1 MITPLRWCA
10 RIAGLLALVIG
21 LLLSRMP
28 SAALFHLH
36 MTLGGIVA
44 VALLLCALLALGK
57 VPVAKAA
64 PGIPWALA
72 TLLLGM
78 RQNELLPGSM
88 HWLIEVLHAVMGIGA
103 IGLTEMIGAA
113 QTRAAR

>member
-10 RIAGLLALVIG
+10 RISGLLALVIG

-28 SAALFHLH
+28 MAVLFHLH
-36 MTLGGIVA
+36 MTLGGLV
-44 VALLLCALLALGK
+44 VVSLLLCALLAMGK
-57 VPVAKAA
+57 VPAAKAA
-64 PGIPWALA
+64 AGIGWAVV
-72 TLLLGM
+72 TLLVGL

-88 HWLIEVLHAVMGIGA
+88 HWLIEVLHAVLGIGA

-113 QTRAAR
+113 RARADK